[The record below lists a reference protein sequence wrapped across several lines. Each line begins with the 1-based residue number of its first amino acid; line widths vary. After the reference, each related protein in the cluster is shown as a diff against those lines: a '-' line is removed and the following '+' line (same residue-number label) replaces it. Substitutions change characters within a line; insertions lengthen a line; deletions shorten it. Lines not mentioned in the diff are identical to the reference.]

1 MFSYYIKLIGQFFQ
15 DMKRQ
20 KLRTFLTIIGIMW
33 GTTAVVLLL
42 SFGRGIQEFNLKE
55 FRGMGRNIVMFAG
68 RTTTKAYSGLGKGRW
83 IGLREEDAHLLK
95 NRIPE
100 MEFISPE
107 RNYNVKANYKRETRR
122 ANCSGAYPEY
132 GEVRNLFP
140 EPGGRYINKLDLENK
155 RRTVFIGNKLRDNL
169 FGEGSSVVGR
179 VVNLNGIP
187 FTVIGVMQEKM
198 QGDRYMATDAESA
211 FTAYSTF
218 RETFGARY
226 VDRFVCRAIDPLHTE
241 KMKEGIYQVL
251 GDKYKFDPTD
261 KEALWMWDTTETDQF
276 MTYFFLSFNIFLALG
291 GMLTMLVGGIGVANI
306 MYVVVRER
314 RRELGIKAA
323 LGATPL
329 TIMMQFLL
337 ETFLIV
343 LVGGVLGFAFSYG
356 VIRIFQNPML
366 EQVTQYIGKPV
377 FDPPV
382 AMSAILLLGLVSF
395 AAGWSPARRAANMDP
410 VQALEYG

>member
-1 MFSYYIKLIGQFFQ
+1 VFFYYFKLIGQFLQ

-20 KLRTFLTIIGIMW
+20 KLRTILTILGIMW
-33 GTTAVVLLL
+33 GTMAVVLLL
-42 SFGRGIQEFNLKE
+42 SFGTGLQKFHLKE
-55 FRGMGRNIVMFAG
+55 FRGVGRNIVMFGG
-68 RTTTKAYSGLGKGRW
+68 RTTTKAYRGLGKGRW

-100 MEFISPE
+100 MKFISPE
-107 RNYNVKANYKRETRR
+107 RNYSVKANYKRETRM
-122 ANCSGAYPEY
+122 ANCSGTYPEY
-132 GEVRNLFP
+132 GKVRNLFP
-140 EPGGRYINKLDLENK
+140 EPGGRYINRLDLENK

-169 FGEGSSVVGR
+169 FGEGSDVVGR

-187 FTVIGVMQEKM
+187 FTVVGVMREKI
-198 QGDRYMATDAESA
+198 QGDRYMAEDAESA

-226 VDRFVCRAIDPLHTE
+226 VDRFVCRAADPLHTE
-241 KMKEGIYQVL
+241 KMKEEIYRVL
-251 GDKYKFDPTD
+251 GAKYKFDPTD
-261 KEALWMWDTTETDQF
+261 KQALWMWDTTEIDQV

-291 GMLTMLVGGIGVANI
+291 GILTMLVGGIGVANI

-343 LVGGVLGFAFSYG
+343 FAGGVLGFAFSYG
-356 VIRIFQNPML
+356 VIRIFQSPML
-366 EQVTQYIGKPV
+366 EQVTQQVGKPV
-377 FDPPV
+377 FNPQV
-382 AMSAILLLGLVSF
+382 AISAILLLGLVSF